1 MQTLRGE
8 NMQYSISNWIYATED
23 LEKSLQR
30 LVKYKYEAV
39 ELEGEPDK
47 EKYEPKKVK
56 KMLKKYGLEVS
67 SIAGMYLWKEE
78 IKRDL
83 ASSDKK
89 IREQTIVYLFKCIDY
104 AYLVGAKLVIVV
116 PAAVSKLA
124 PSLSKKEDWKNSVK
138 AVQEVAKYAEKKDI
152 LLAIE
157 PINRYETYLVNSVQ
171 DALYYARE
179 VNSSHVKIMSDTFHM
194 NIEER
199 DIPEAIRIAGS
210 NLINVHIADSNRC
223 SVGRGHINFK
233 ELIKALKEINY
244 QYALTLEPLPPVS
257 DPYLA
262 LEGGVSE
269 NIFDQYAAES
279 IMGLK
284 YFERIT

>member
-1 MQTLRGE
+1 
-8 NMQYSISNWIYATED
+8 MQYSISNWIYATED
-23 LEKSLQR
+23 LKKSLQR
-30 LVKYKYEAV
+30 LAKYEYDAV

-56 KMLKKYGLEVS
+56 KMLQQYELKVS
-67 SIAGMYLWKEE
+67 SIAGMYLWKDE

-89 IREQTIVYLFKCIDY
+89 IREQTIIYLFKCIDY
-104 AYLVGAKLVIVV
+104 AQLMGAKLVIVV

-157 PINRYETYLVNSVQ
+157 PINRYETYLVNSIQ
-171 DALYYARE
+171 DALYYACE
-179 VNSSHVKIMSDTFHM
+179 VNSSHVKIMADTFHM

-199 DIPEAIRIAGS
+199 DIPEAIRIAGN

-233 ELIKALKEINY
+233 ALIKALKEINY
-244 QYALTLEPLPPVS
+244 
-257 DPYLA
+257 
-262 LEGGVSE
+262 
-269 NIFDQYAAES
+269 
-279 IMGLK
+279 
-284 YFERIT
+284 

>member
-1 MQTLRGE
+1 
-8 NMQYSISNWIYATED
+8 MQYSVSNWIYATED

-30 LVKYKYEAV
+30 LARYKYDAV

-47 EKYEPKKVK
+47 EKYKPEKVK
-56 KMLKKYGLEVS
+56 KMLQQYGLEVS
-67 SIAGMYLWKEE
+67 SIAGMYLWKDE

-89 IREQTIVYLFKCIDY
+89 IREQTIIYLFKCIDY
-104 AYLVGAKLVIVV
+104 AQLMGAKLVIVV

-157 PINRYETYLVNSVQ
+157 PINRYETYLVNSIQ
-171 DALYYARE
+171 DALYYACE
-179 VNSSHVKIMSDTFHM
+179 ANSSHVKIMADTFHM

-199 DIPEAIRIAGS
+199 DIPEAIRIAGN
-210 NLINVHIADSNRC
+210 NLINVHLADSNRC

-233 ELIKALKEINY
+233 ALIKALKEINY

>member
-1 MQTLRGE
+1 MQSLKGR

-23 LEKSLQR
+23 LEKSFQR
-30 LVKYKYEAV
+30 LAKYKYDAV

-47 EKYEPKKVK
+47 EKYKPKKVK
-56 KMLKKYGLEVS
+56 KMLQQYELKVS
-67 SIAGMYLWKEE
+67 SIAGMYLWKDE

-89 IREQTIVYLFKCIDY
+89 IREQTIIYLFKCIDY
-104 AYLVGAKLVIVV
+104 AQLMGAKLVIVV

-124 PSLSKKEDWKNSVK
+124 PSISKKEDWKNSVK

-157 PINRYETYLVNSVQ
+157 PINRYETYLVNSIQ
-171 DALYYARE
+171 DALYYVCE
-179 VNSSHVKIMSDTFHM
+179 VNSSHVKIMADTFHM

-199 DIPEAIRIAGS
+199 DIPEAIRICRN

-233 ELIKALKEINY
+233 ALIKALKEINY

-262 LEGGVSE
+262 LEGGISE

>member
-116 PAAVSKLA
+116 PTAVSKLA
-124 PSLSKKEDWKNSVK
+124 PSISKKEDWKNSVK

-179 VNSSHVKIMSDTFHM
+179 VNSTHVKIMADTFHM

-233 ELIKALKEINY
+233 ALIKALKEINY

>member
-1 MQTLRGE
+1 
-8 NMQYSISNWIYATED
+8 MQYSISNWIYATED

-30 LVKYKYEAV
+30 LAKYKYDAV

-56 KMLKKYGLEVS
+56 KMLQQYGLEVS

-89 IREQTIVYLFKCIDY
+89 IREQTIAYLIKCIDY
-104 AYLVGAKLVIVV
+104 ARLISAKLVIVV

-171 DALYYARE
+171 DALGYSRE
-179 VNSSHVKIMSDTFHM
+179 INSSHVKIMADTFHM

-199 DIPEAIRIAGS
+199 DIPEAIRIAGN

-223 SVGRGHINFK
+223 SVGRGHTNFK
-233 ELIKALKEINY
+233 ALIKALKEINY

-262 LEGGVSE
+262 LEEGVSE

-284 YFERIT
+284 YFEHIT

>member
-1 MQTLRGE
+1 
-8 NMQYSISNWIYATED
+8 MQYSVSNWIYATED

-30 LVKYKYEAV
+30 LARYKYDAV

-47 EKYEPKKVK
+47 EKYKPEKVK
-56 KMLKKYGLEVS
+56 KMLQQYGLEVS
-67 SIAGMYLWKEE
+67 SIAGMYLWEEE

-89 IREQTIVYLFKCIDY
+89 IREQTIIYLFKCIDY
-104 AYLVGAKLVIVV
+104 AQLMGAKLVIVV
-116 PAAVSKLA
+116 PAAVSKTV

-157 PINRYETYLVNSVQ
+157 PINRYETYLVNSIQ
-171 DALYYARE
+171 DALYYACE
-179 VNSSHVKIMSDTFHM
+179 VNSSHVKIMADTFHM

-199 DIPEAIRIAGS
+199 DIPEAIRIAGN
-210 NLINVHIADSNRC
+210 NLINVHLADSNRC

-233 ELIKALKEINY
+233 ALIKALKEINY

-284 YFERIT
+284 YFESII

>member
-1 MQTLRGE
+1 MQH
-8 NMQYSISNWIYATED
+8 SISNWIYATED

-30 LVKYKYEAV
+30 LAKYKYDAV

-56 KMLKKYGLEVS
+56 KMLQQYELKVS
-67 SIAGMYLWKEE
+67 SIAGMYLWKDE

-89 IREQTIVYLFKCIDY
+89 IREQTIIYLFKCIDY
-104 AYLVGAKLVIVV
+104 AQLMGAKLVIVV
-116 PAAVSKLA
+116 PAAVSKLT

-152 LLAIE
+152 LLAVE
-157 PINRYETYLVNSVQ
+157 PINRYETYLVNSIQ

-179 VNSSHVKIMSDTFHM
+179 VNSSHVKIMADTFHM

-199 DIPEAIRIAGS
+199 DIQEAIRIAGN

-233 ELIKALKEINY
+233 ALIKALKEINY

-262 LEGGVSE
+262 LEGGISE
-269 NIFDQYAAES
+269 NIFDQYAVES

>member
-1 MQTLRGE
+1 
-8 NMQYSISNWIYATED
+8 MQYSISNWIYATEE
-23 LEKSLQR
+23 LGKSLQR
-30 LVKYKYEAV
+30 LAKYKYDAV

-56 KMLKKYGLEVS
+56 KMLQQYGLEVS
-67 SIAGMYLWKEE
+67 SIAGMYPWKEE

-83 ASSDKK
+83 ASPDKK
-89 IREQTIVYLFKCIDY
+89 IREQTIIYLLKCIDY
-104 AYLVGAKLVIVV
+104 AQLIGAKLVIVV
-116 PAAVSKLA
+116 PAAVSKTA

-138 AVQEVAKYAEKKDI
+138 AVREVAKYAEKKDI

-171 DALYYARE
+171 DALSYARE
-179 VNSSHVKIMSDTFHM
+179 VNSSHVKIMADTFHM

-199 DIPEAIRIAGS
+199 DIPEAIRMAGN

-233 ELIKALKEINY
+233 ALIKALKEINY

-284 YFERIT
+284 YFELIT

>member
-1 MQTLRGE
+1 
-8 NMQYSISNWIYATED
+8 MQYSISNWIYATED
-23 LEKSLQR
+23 LEKSFQR
-30 LVKYKYEAV
+30 LAKYKYDAV

-47 EKYEPKKVK
+47 EKYKPKKVK
-56 KMLKKYGLEVS
+56 KMLQRHGLKVS
-67 SIAGMYLWKEE
+67 SIAGMYPWKEE

-89 IREQTIVYLFKCIDY
+89 IREQTIIYLFKCIDY
-104 AYLVGAKLVIVV
+104 AQLMGAKLIIVV
-116 PAAVSKLA
+116 PAAVSKTA

-171 DALYYARE
+171 DALGYARE
-179 VNSSHVKIMSDTFHM
+179 VNSSHVKIMADTFHM

-199 DIPEAIRIAGS
+199 DIPEAIRIAGN

-233 ELIKALKEINY
+233 ALIKALKGINY
-244 QYALTLEPLPPVS
+244 KYALTLEPLPPVS

-284 YFERIT
+284 YFELIT

>member
-1 MQTLRGE
+1 
-8 NMQYSISNWIYATED
+8 MQYSISNWIYATED

-30 LVKYKYEAV
+30 LAKYKYDAV

-56 KMLKKYGLEVS
+56 KMLQQYGLEVS

-89 IREQTIVYLFKCIDY
+89 IREQTIMYLFKCIDY
-104 AYLVGAKLVIVV
+104 AQLMGAKLVIVV

-124 PSLSKKEDWKNSVK
+124 PSLSKKEDWKNSIK

-171 DALYYARE
+171 DALSYSRE
-179 VNSSHVKIMSDTFHM
+179 VDSSHVKIMADTFHM

-199 DIPEAIRIAGS
+199 DIPEAIRIAGN

-233 ELIKALKEINY
+233 ALIKALKEINY
-244 QYALTLEPLPPVS
+244 QYALTLEPLPPVY

-269 NIFDQYAAES
+269 NIFNQYAAES
-279 IMGLK
+279 IRGLK
-284 YFERIT
+284 YFELIT

>member
-1 MQTLRGE
+1 
-8 NMQYSISNWIYATED
+8 MQYSISNWIYATED
-23 LEKSLQR
+23 LEKSFQR
-30 LVKYKYEAV
+30 LAKYKYDAV

-56 KMLKKYGLEVS
+56 KMLQQYGLKIS
-67 SIAGMYLWKEE
+67 SIAGMYPWKEE

-89 IREQTIVYLFKCIDY
+89 IREQTIIYLFKCIDY
-104 AYLVGAKLVIVV
+104 AQLMGAKLVIVV
-116 PAAVSKLA
+116 PAAVSKTT

-171 DALYYARE
+171 DALGYSRE
-179 VNSSHVKIMSDTFHM
+179 VNSSHVKIMADTFHM

-199 DIPEAIRIAGS
+199 DIPEAIRMAGN

-233 ELIKALKEINY
+233 ALVKALKEINY
-244 QYALTLEPLPPVS
+244 KYALTLEPLPPVS

-284 YFERIT
+284 YFERITY

>member
-1 MQTLRGE
+1 
-8 NMQYSISNWIYATED
+8 MQYSISNWIYATED

-30 LVKYKYEAV
+30 LARYKYDAV
-39 ELEGEPDK
+39 ELEGEPDN

-56 KMLKKYGLEVS
+56 TILKKYGLEVS
-67 SIAGMYLWKEE
+67 SIAGMYLWKEG

-89 IREQTIVYLFKCIDY
+89 IREQTVEYLFRCIDY
-104 AYLVGAKLVIVV
+104 ARLIGAKLVIVV

-179 VNSSHVKIMSDTFHM
+179 VNSSHVKIMADTFHM

-233 ELIKALKEINY
+233 ALIKALKEINY

-257 DPYLA
+257 DPYLVIG
-262 LEGGVSE
+262 GGVSE

>member
-1 MQTLRGE
+1 
-8 NMQYSISNWIYATED
+8 MQYSISNWIYATED
-23 LEKSLQR
+23 LKKSLQR
-30 LVKYKYEAV
+30 LAKYEYDAV

-47 EKYEPKKVK
+47 EKYEPEKVK
-56 KMLKKYGLEVS
+56 KMLQQYELKVS
-67 SIAGMYLWKEE
+67 SIAGMYLWKDE

-89 IREQTIVYLFKCIDY
+89 IREQTIIYLFKCIDY
-104 AYLVGAKLVIVV
+104 AQLMGAKLVIVV

-157 PINRYETYLVNSVQ
+157 PINRYETYLVNSIQ
-171 DALYYARE
+171 DALYYACE
-179 VNSSHVKIMSDTFHM
+179 VNSSHVKIMADTFHM

-199 DIPEAIRIAGS
+199 DIPEAIRIAGN
-210 NLINVHIADSNRC
+210 NLINVHLADSNRC

-233 ELIKALKEINY
+233 ALIKALKEINY

-269 NIFDQYAAES
+269 NILDQYAAES

>member
-1 MQTLRGE
+1 
-8 NMQYSISNWIYATED
+8 MQYSISNWIYATED
-23 LEKSLQR
+23 LEKNLQR
-30 LVKYKYEAV
+30 LAKYKYDAV

-56 KMLKKYGLEVS
+56 KMLQQYGLEVS

-89 IREQTIVYLFKCIDY
+89 IREQTIAYLIKCIDY
-104 AYLVGAKLVIVV
+104 AKFISAKLVIVV

-171 DALYYARE
+171 DALSYSRE
-179 VNSSHVKIMSDTFHM
+179 VNSSHVKIMADTFHM

-199 DIPEAIRIAGS
+199 DIPEAIRIAGN

-233 ELIKALKEINY
+233 ALIKALKEINY

-279 IMGLK
+279 IRGLK
-284 YFERIT
+284 YFELIT

>member
-1 MQTLRGE
+1 
-8 NMQYSISNWIYATED
+8 MQYSISNWIYATED

-30 LVKYKYEAV
+30 LAKYEYDAV

-56 KMLKKYGLEVS
+56 KMLQQYGLKVS

-83 ASSDKK
+83 ASSDNK
-89 IREQTIVYLFKCIDY
+89 IREQTIIYLFKCIDY
-104 AYLVGAKLVIVV
+104 VQLMGAKLVIVV
-116 PAAVSKLA
+116 PAAVSKLT

-138 AVQEVAKYAEKKDI
+138 AVREVAKYAEKKDI

-157 PINRYETYLVNSVQ
+157 PINRYETYLVNSIQ

-179 VNSSHVKIMSDTFHM
+179 VNSSHVKIMADTFHM

-199 DIPEAIRIAGS
+199 DIPEAIRIAGN
-210 NLINVHIADSNRC
+210 NLINIHIADSNRC

-233 ELIKALKEINY
+233 ALIKALKEINY
-244 QYALTLEPLPPVS
+244 QYALNLEPLPPVS

-269 NIFDQYAAES
+269 DIFDQYAAES
-279 IMGLK
+279 ILGLK

>member
-1 MQTLRGE
+1 
-8 NMQYSISNWIYATED
+8 MQYSISNWIYATED
-23 LEKSLQR
+23 LKKSLQR
-30 LVKYKYEAV
+30 LAKYEYDAV

-56 KMLKKYGLEVS
+56 KMLQQYELKVS
-67 SIAGMYLWKEE
+67 SIAGMYLWKDE

-89 IREQTIVYLFKCIDY
+89 IREQTIIYLFKCIDY
-104 AYLVGAKLVIVV
+104 AQLMGAKLVIVV

-157 PINRYETYLVNSVQ
+157 PINRYETYLVNSIQ
-171 DALYYARE
+171 DALYYACE
-179 VNSSHVKIMSDTFHM
+179 VNSSHVKIMADTFHM

-199 DIPEAIRIAGS
+199 DIPEAIRIAGN

-233 ELIKALKEINY
+233 ALIKALKEINY

-262 LEGGVSE
+262 LEGGISE
-269 NIFDQYAAES
+269 DIFDQYAGES

>member
-1 MQTLRGE
+1 
-8 NMQYSISNWIYATED
+8 MQYSISNWIYATED

-179 VNSSHVKIMSDTFHM
+179 VNSSHVKIMADTFHM

-210 NLINVHIADSNRC
+210 NLINVHISDSNRC

>member
-1 MQTLRGE
+1 
-8 NMQYSISNWIYATED
+8 MQYSISNWIYATED

-30 LVKYKYEAV
+30 LAKYKYDAV

-56 KMLKKYGLEVS
+56 KMLQQYGLEVS

-89 IREQTIVYLFKCIDY
+89 IREQTIAYLIKCIDY
-104 AYLVGAKLVIVV
+104 AKFISAKLVIVV

-171 DALYYARE
+171 DALGYARE
-179 VNSSHVKIMSDTFHM
+179 VNSSHVKVMADTFHM

-199 DIPEAIRIAGS
+199 DIPEAIRIAGD

-233 ELIKALKEINY
+233 ALIKALKEINY
-244 QYALTLEPLPPVS
+244 QYALTLEPLPPVY

-284 YFERIT
+284 YFELIT

>member
-1 MQTLRGE
+1 VR
-8 NMQYSISNWIYATED
+8 
-23 LEKSLQR
+23 
-30 LVKYKYEAV
+30 
-39 ELEGEPDK
+39 
-47 EKYEPKKVK
+47 
-56 KMLKKYGLEVS
+56 
-67 SIAGMYLWKEE
+67 
-78 IKRDL
+78 
-83 ASSDKK
+83 
-89 IREQTIVYLFKCIDY
+89 
-104 AYLVGAKLVIVV
+104 
-116 PAAVSKLA
+116 
-124 PSLSKKEDWKNSVK
+124 
-138 AVQEVAKYAEKKDI
+138 EVAKYAEKKDI

-171 DALYYARE
+171 DALCYSRE
-179 VNSSHVKIMSDTFHM
+179 VNSSHVKIMVDTFHM

-199 DIPEAIRIAGS
+199 DIPEAIRIAGN
-210 NLINVHIADSNRC
+210 NLINVHLADSNRC

-233 ELIKALKEINY
+233 ALIKALKEINY

-284 YFERIT
+284 YFESIT

>member
-1 MQTLRGE
+1 
-8 NMQYSISNWIYATED
+8 MQYSISNWIYSTED
-23 LEKSLQR
+23 LEKSLKR
-30 LVKYKYEAV
+30 LAKYEYDAV

-56 KMLKKYGLEVS
+56 KMLRQYGLKVS

-89 IREQTIVYLFKCIDY
+89 IREQTIIYLFKCIDY
-104 AYLVGAKLVIVV
+104 AQLMGAKLVIVV

-157 PINRYETYLVNSVQ
+157 PINRYETYLVNSIQ
-171 DALYYARE
+171 DALYYACE
-179 VNSSHVKIMSDTFHM
+179 VNSSHVKIMADTFHM

-199 DIPEAIRIAGS
+199 DIPEAIRIAGN

-233 ELIKALKEINY
+233 ALIKALKEINY

-262 LEGGVSE
+262 LEGGISE
-269 NIFDQYAAES
+269 DIFDQYAGES

>member
-1 MQTLRGE
+1 
-8 NMQYSISNWIYATED
+8 MQYSISNWIYATED

-30 LVKYKYEAV
+30 LAKYEYDAV

-56 KMLKKYGLEVS
+56 KMLKKYGLKVS
-67 SIAGMYLWKEE
+67 SIAGMYLWKDE

-89 IREQTIVYLFKCIDY
+89 IKEQTIAYLIKCIDY
-104 AYLVGAKLVIVV
+104 AQVMGAKLVIVV
-116 PAAVSKLA
+116 PAAVSKLT

-157 PINRYETYLVNSVQ
+157 PINRYETYLVNSIQ

-179 VNSSHVKIMSDTFHM
+179 VNSSHVKIMADTFHM

-199 DIPEAIRIAGS
+199 DIPEAIRIAGN

-233 ELIKALKEINY
+233 ALIKALKEINY

-257 DPYLA
+257 DPYLV

>member
-1 MQTLRGE
+1 
-8 NMQYSISNWIYATED
+8 MQYSISNWIYATED

-30 LVKYKYEAV
+30 LAKYKYDAV

-56 KMLKKYGLEVS
+56 KMLQQYGLKVS

-89 IREQTIVYLFKCIDY
+89 IREQTIAYLIKCIDY
-104 AYLVGAKLVIVV
+104 AQLMGAKLVIVV
-116 PAAVSKLA
+116 PAAVSKTA
-124 PSLSKKEDWKNSVK
+124 PSLSKKEDWKNSVE
-138 AVQEVAKYAEKKDI
+138 AVCEISKYAEKKDI

-171 DALYYARE
+171 DALCYSRE
-179 VNSSHVKIMSDTFHM
+179 VNSTHVKIMVDTFHM

-199 DIPEAIRIAGS
+199 DIPEAIRIAG
-210 NLINVHIADSNRC
+210 NNIINVHIADSNRC
-223 SVGRGHINFK
+223 SVGRGHIDFK
-233 ELIKALKEINY
+233 ALVKALKEINY

-284 YFERIT
+284 YFESIT

>member
-1 MQTLRGE
+1 
-8 NMQYSISNWIYATED
+8 MQYSISNWIYATED

-30 LVKYKYEAV
+30 LAKYEYDTV
-39 ELEGEPDK
+39 EIEGEPDK

-56 KMLKKYGLEVS
+56 KMLQQYGLKVS

-89 IREQTIVYLFKCIDY
+89 IREQTIMYLFKCIDY
-104 AYLVGAKLVIVV
+104 AQLMGAKLVIVV

-171 DALYYARE
+171 DALGYACE
-179 VNSSHVKIMSDTFHM
+179 VNSSHVKIMADTFHM

-199 DIPEAIRIAGS
+199 DIPEAIRIAGN

-233 ELIKALKEINY
+233 ALIKALKEINY

-262 LEGGVSE
+262 LEGGVSG

-284 YFERIT
+284 YFELIT

>member
-1 MQTLRGE
+1 
-8 NMQYSISNWIYATED
+8 MQYSISNWIYATED
-23 LEKSLQR
+23 LEKSFQR
-30 LVKYKYEAV
+30 LAKYEYDAV

-56 KMLKKYGLEVS
+56 KMLQQHGLKVS

-89 IREQTIVYLFKCIDY
+89 IREQTIIYLFKCIDY
-104 AYLVGAKLVIVV
+104 AQLMGAKLVIVV
-116 PAAVSKLA
+116 PAAVSKLT
-124 PSLSKKEDWKNSVK
+124 PSLSKKEDWENSVK

-157 PINRYETYLVNSVQ
+157 PINRYETYLVNSIQ

-179 VNSSHVKIMSDTFHM
+179 VNSSHVKIMADTFHM

-199 DIPEAIRIAGS
+199 DIPEAIRIAGN
-210 NLINVHIADSNRC
+210 NLINIHIADSNRC
-223 SVGRGHINFK
+223 SVGRGHIYFK
-233 ELIKALKEINY
+233 EVIKALKEINY
-244 QYALTLEPLPPVS
+244 QYAITLEPLPPIS

-262 LEGGVSE
+262 LEREVSE

-279 IMGLK
+279 IMSLK
-284 YFERIT
+284 YFDRIT

>member
-1 MQTLRGE
+1 
-8 NMQYSISNWIYATED
+8 MQYSISNWIYATED
-23 LEKSLQR
+23 LEKSFQR
-30 LVKYKYEAV
+30 LAKYKYDAV

-47 EKYEPKKVK
+47 EKYKPKKVK
-56 KMLKKYGLEVS
+56 KMLQQYGLKVS

-157 PINRYETYLVNSVQ
+157 PINRYETYLVNSIQ

-179 VNSSHVKIMSDTFHM
+179 VNSSHVKIMADTFHM

-233 ELIKALKEINY
+233 ALIKALKEINY

>member
-1 MQTLRGE
+1 
-8 NMQYSISNWIYATED
+8 MQYSISNWIYATED

-30 LVKYKYEAV
+30 LARYKYDAV

-47 EKYEPKKVK
+47 EKYKPEKVK
-56 KMLKKYGLEVS
+56 KMLQQYGLEVS
-67 SIAGMYLWKEE
+67 SIAGMYLWEEE

-89 IREQTIVYLFKCIDY
+89 IREQTIIYLFKCIDY
-104 AYLVGAKLVIVV
+104 AQLMGAKLVIVV
-116 PAAVSKLA
+116 PAAVSKTV

-157 PINRYETYLVNSVQ
+157 PINRYETYLVNSIQ
-171 DALYYARE
+171 DALYYACE
-179 VNSSHVKIMSDTFHM
+179 VNSSHVKIMADTFHM

-199 DIPEAIRIAGS
+199 DIPEAIRIAGN
-210 NLINVHIADSNRC
+210 NLINVHLADSNRC

-233 ELIKALKEINY
+233 ALIKALKEINY

-269 NIFDQYAAES
+269 NILDQYAAES

>member
-1 MQTLRGE
+1 
-8 NMQYSISNWIYATED
+8 MQYSISNWIYATED

-30 LVKYKYEAV
+30 LAKYEYDAV

-56 KMLKKYGLEVS
+56 KMLRQYKLEVS

-89 IREQTIVYLFKCIDY
+89 IREQTIIYLFKCIDY
-104 AYLVGAKLVIVV
+104 ARLMGAKLVIVV
-116 PAAVSKLA
+116 PAAVSKLTL
-124 PSLSKKEDWKNSVK
+124 SLSKKEDWINSVK
-138 AVQEVAKYAEKKDI
+138 AVREVAKYAEKKDI

-157 PINRYETYLVNSVQ
+157 PINRYETYLVNSIQ

-179 VNSSHVKIMSDTFHM
+179 VNSSHVKIMADTFHM

-199 DIPEAIRIAGS
+199 DIPEAIRMAGN

-233 ELIKALKEINY
+233 ALIKALKEINY

-257 DPYLA
+257 DPYIA
-262 LEGGVSE
+262 LEEGVSE
-269 NIFDQYAAES
+269 NVFDQYAAES

-284 YFERIT
+284 YFELIT

>member
-1 MQTLRGE
+1 
-8 NMQYSISNWIYATED
+8 MQYSISNWIYATED

-30 LVKYKYEAV
+30 LAKYKYDAV

-56 KMLKKYGLEVS
+56 KMLQQYRLKVS

-89 IREQTIVYLFKCIDY
+89 IREQTIAYLIKCIDY
-104 AYLVGAKLVIVV
+104 AQLMGAKLVIVV
-116 PAAVSKLA
+116 PAAVSKTA

-157 PINRYETYLVNSVQ
+157 PINRYETYLVNSIQ

-179 VNSSHVKIMSDTFHM
+179 VNSSHVKIMADTFHM

-199 DIPEAIRIAGS
+199 DIPEAIRIAGN

-233 ELIKALKEINY
+233 ALIKALKEINY

-284 YFERIT
+284 YFELIT

>member
-1 MQTLRGE
+1 
-8 NMQYSISNWIYATED
+8 MQYSISNWIYATED

-30 LVKYKYEAV
+30 LAKYKYDAV

-56 KMLKKYGLEVS
+56 KMLRQYGLKVS

-89 IREQTIVYLFKCIDY
+89 IREQTIIYLFKCIDY
-104 AYLVGAKLVIVV
+104 AQLMGAKLVIVV

-179 VNSSHVKIMSDTFHM
+179 VNSSHVKIMADTFHM

-233 ELIKALKEINY
+233 ALIKALKEINY

-257 DPYLA
+257 DPYLVIG
-262 LEGGVSE
+262 GGVSE

>member
-1 MQTLRGE
+1 
-8 NMQYSISNWIYATED
+8 MQYSISNWIYATED
-23 LEKSLQR
+23 LEKSFKR
-30 LVKYKYEAV
+30 LAKYEYDAV

-47 EKYEPKKVK
+47 EKYKPEKVK
-56 KMLKKYGLEVS
+56 KMLQQYGLKVS

-89 IREQTIVYLFKCIDY
+89 IREQTIAYLIKCIDY
-104 AYLVGAKLVIVV
+104 AKSISAKLVIVV
-116 PAAVSKLA
+116 PAAVSKLT
-124 PSLSKKEDWKNSVK
+124 PSLSKKEDWKNSVE

-171 DALYYARE
+171 DALSYSRE
-179 VNSSHVKIMSDTFHM
+179 VNSSHVKIMADTFHM

-233 ELIKALKEINY
+233 ALIKALKEINY
-244 QYALTLEPLPPVS
+244 QYALTLEPLPPIS

-284 YFERIT
+284 YFESITY

>member
-1 MQTLRGE
+1 
-8 NMQYSISNWIYATED
+8 MQYSISNWIYATED
-23 LEKSLQR
+23 LEKSFQR
-30 LVKYKYEAV
+30 LAKYEYDAV

-56 KMLKKYGLEVS
+56 KMLQQHGLKVS

-89 IREQTIVYLFKCIDY
+89 IREQTIIYLFKCIDY
-104 AYLVGAKLVIVV
+104 ARLIGAKLVIVV

-124 PSLSKKEDWKNSVK
+124 PSLNKKEDWKNSVK

-157 PINRYETYLVNSVQ
+157 PINRYETYLVNSIQ

-179 VNSSHVKIMSDTFHM
+179 VNSTHVKIMADTFHM

-233 ELIKALKEINY
+233 ALIKALKEINY

-257 DPYLA
+257 DPYLV
-262 LEGGVSE
+262 LEGGISE
-269 NIFDQYAAES
+269 DIFNQYAAES

>member
-1 MQTLRGE
+1 
-8 NMQYSISNWIYATED
+8 MQYSVSNWIYATED

-30 LVKYKYEAV
+30 LIRYKYDAV

-56 KMLKKYGLEVS
+56 KMLQQYGLEVS
-67 SIAGMYLWKEE
+67 SIAGMYLWKDE

-89 IREQTIVYLFKCIDY
+89 IREQTINYLFKCIDY
-104 AYLVGAKLVIVV
+104 AQLMGAKLVIVV

-171 DALYYARE
+171 DALCYSRE
-179 VNSSHVKIMSDTFHM
+179 VNSSHVKIMVDTFHM

-199 DIPEAIRIAGS
+199 DIPEAIRIAGN
-210 NLINVHIADSNRC
+210 NLINVHLADSNRC

-233 ELIKALKEINY
+233 ALIKALKEINY

-284 YFERIT
+284 YFESIT

>member
-1 MQTLRGE
+1 
-8 NMQYSISNWIYATED
+8 MQYSISNWIYATED

-30 LVKYKYEAV
+30 LAKYEYDAV

-56 KMLKKYGLEVS
+56 KMLQQYGLEVS

-89 IREQTIVYLFKCIDY
+89 IREQTIMYLFKCIDY
-104 AYLVGAKLVIVV
+104 AQLMGAKLVIVV

-171 DALYYARE
+171 DALGYACE
-179 VNSSHVKIMSDTFHM
+179 VNSSHVKIMADTFHM

-199 DIPEAIRIAGS
+199 DIPEAIRIAGN

-233 ELIKALKEINY
+233 ALIKALKEINY

-262 LEGGVSE
+262 LEGGVSG

-284 YFERIT
+284 YFELIT

>member
-1 MQTLRGE
+1 
-8 NMQYSISNWIYATED
+8 MQYSISNWIYATED

-30 LVKYKYEAV
+30 LAKYEYDAV
-39 ELEGEPDK
+39 ELEGEPDN

-56 KMLKKYGLEVS
+56 TILKKYGLEVS
-67 SIAGMYLWKEE
+67 SIAGMYLWKEG

-89 IREQTIVYLFKCIDY
+89 IREQTVEYLFRCIDY
-104 AYLVGAKLVIVV
+104 ARLIGAKLVIVV

-179 VNSSHVKIMSDTFHM
+179 VNSSHVKIMADTFHM

-233 ELIKALKEINY
+233 ALIKALKEINY

-257 DPYLA
+257 DPYLVIG
-262 LEGGVSE
+262 GGVSE

>member
-1 MQTLRGE
+1 
-8 NMQYSISNWIYATED
+8 MQYSISNWIYATED
-23 LEKSLQR
+23 LEKSFQR
-30 LVKYKYEAV
+30 LAKYKYDAV

-56 KMLKKYGLEVS
+56 KVIQQYGLKVS
-67 SIAGMYLWKEE
+67 SIAGMYPWKEE

-89 IREQTIVYLFKCIDY
+89 IREQTIIYLFKCIDY
-104 AYLVGAKLVIVV
+104 AQLMGAKLVIVV
-116 PAAVSKLA
+116 PAAVSKTA

-171 DALYYARE
+171 DALGYARE
-179 VNSSHVKIMSDTFHM
+179 VNSSHVKIMADTFHM

-199 DIPEAIRIAGS
+199 DIPEAIRIAGN

-233 ELIKALKEINY
+233 ALIKALKGINY
-244 QYALTLEPLPPVS
+244 KYALTLEPLPPVS

-284 YFERIT
+284 YFELIT

>member
-1 MQTLRGE
+1 
-8 NMQYSISNWIYATED
+8 MQYSISNWIYATED

-30 LVKYKYEAV
+30 LAKYEYDAV

-56 KMLKKYGLEVS
+56 KMLKKYGLKVS
-67 SIAGMYLWKEE
+67 SIAGMYLWKDE

-89 IREQTIVYLFKCIDY
+89 IREQTIIYLFKCIDY
-104 AYLVGAKLVIVV
+104 AQLMGAKLVIVV
-116 PAAVSKLA
+116 PAAVSKLT

-157 PINRYETYLVNSVQ
+157 PINRYETYLVNSIQ
-171 DALYYARE
+171 DALYYACE
-179 VNSSHVKIMSDTFHM
+179 VNSSHVKIMADTFHM

-199 DIPEAIRIAGS
+199 DIPEAIRIAGN

-233 ELIKALKEINY
+233 ALIKALKEINY

-257 DPYLA
+257 DPYLV

>member
-1 MQTLRGE
+1 MK
-8 NMQYSISNWIYATED
+8 YSISNWIYATED
-23 LEKSLQR
+23 LEKSIQR
-30 LVKYKYEAV
+30 LARYKYDAI
-39 ELEGEPDK
+39 ELEGEPDN

-56 KMLKKYGLEVS
+56 TILKKYGLEVS
-67 SIAGMYLWKEE
+67 SIAGMYLWKEG

-89 IREQTIVYLFKCIDY
+89 IREQTIEYLFRCINY
-104 AYLVGAKLVIVV
+104 ARLIGAKLVIVV
-116 PAAVSKLA
+116 PAAVSKLT

-157 PINRYETYLVNSVQ
+157 PINRYETYLVNSIQ
-171 DALYYARE
+171 DALCYARE
-179 VNSSHVKIMSDTFHM
+179 VNSTHVKIMADTFHM

-199 DIPEAIRIAGS
+199 DIPETIRIAGS

-233 ELIKALKEINY
+233 ALIKALKEINY

-257 DPYLA
+257 DPYLV
-262 LEGGVSE
+262 LEGEISE
-269 NIFDQYAAES
+269 DIFDQYAAES

>member
-1 MQTLRGE
+1 
-8 NMQYSISNWIYATED
+8 MQYSISNWIYATED
-23 LEKSLQR
+23 LKKSLQR
-30 LVKYKYEAV
+30 LAKYEYDAV

-56 KMLKKYGLEVS
+56 KMLQQYELKVS
-67 SIAGMYLWKEE
+67 SIAGMYLWKDE

-89 IREQTIVYLFKCIDY
+89 IREQTIIYLFKCIDY
-104 AYLVGAKLVIVV
+104 AQLMGAKLVIVV

-157 PINRYETYLVNSVQ
+157 PINRYETYLVNSIQ
-171 DALYYARE
+171 DALYYACE
-179 VNSSHVKIMSDTFHM
+179 VNSSHVKIMADTFHM

-199 DIPEAIRIAGS
+199 DIPEAIRIAGN
-210 NLINVHIADSNRC
+210 NLINVHLADSNRC

-233 ELIKALKEINY
+233 ALIKALKEINY
-244 QYALTLEPLPPVS
+244 QYALTLEPLPPVY

-262 LEGGVSE
+262 LEGGISE
-269 NIFDQYAAES
+269 DIFDQYAAES